1 MAKRQNKPFQT
12 FEKITDGIS
21 YTAMSFSIFWLTFL
35 VLSGMIIRIDSCTHW
50 TKGNNTLQVIILIV
64 ILLISMV
71 VFGLSYRFLAPK
83 IMDVISKKLDL
94 PISQIPDQITIIFA
108 IIVIYVASL
117 ISINMIKSSFNV
129 LWLPDSG
136 SIAALSS
143 VCMAAVAYIGNH
155 SSSFVVSIM
164 NDQGMVYNGSEKIEG
179 KKIILWLTNVGGKT
193 GNIKYLGWCEEKD
206 RRDIL
211 FNGIFYGIHTLNHE
225 KINDII
231 TQKFEKVEPGMYTSK
246 KTIWF
251 KQVMPLEFYLVFMDS
266 TGKIIFQKINRSIEK
281 RKS

>member
-1 MAKRQNKPFQT
+1 MKKRQNKTFQT
-12 FEKITDGIS
+12 FEKVTDNIS

-35 VLSGMIIRIDSCTHW
+35 ILSGMIIRIDSYTNLA
-50 TKGNNTLQVIILIV
+50 KGNDILQVLILIV

-71 VFGLSYRFLAPK
+71 VFWMSYRFLAPK
-83 IMDVISKKLDL
+83 IMDIISKKLDL

-155 SSSFVVSIM
+155 ASSFVISII
-164 NDQGMVYNGSEKIEG
+164 DDRGMVYNQSEEIEG
-179 KKIILWLTNVGGKT
+179 EKVILWLTNVGGKT

-211 FNGIFYGIHTLNHE
+211 FNGIFSGIHTFNHE

-246 KTIWF
+246 KQYGLSEQCRQSFI
-251 KQVMPLEFYLVFMDS
+251 
-266 TGKIIFQKINRSIEK
+266 
-281 RKS
+281 